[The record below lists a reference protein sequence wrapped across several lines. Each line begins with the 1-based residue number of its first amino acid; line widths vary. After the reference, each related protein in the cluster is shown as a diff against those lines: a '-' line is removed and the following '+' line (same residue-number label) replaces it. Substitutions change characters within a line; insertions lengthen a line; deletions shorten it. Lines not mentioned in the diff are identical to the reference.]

1 MIYYPQKENGNRTIR
16 EINKRGNTDVPQI
29 YENMWNITSY
39 QCTADTKAMT
49 KVFLPIKLIK
59 IKKKPTNEGPVMAKA
74 GGGYRHHHTLP
85 VKT

>member
-1 MIYYPQKENGNRTIR
+1 M
-16 EINKRGNTDVPQI
+16 

-59 IKKKPTNEGPVMAKA
+59 IKKKPQMNV
-74 GGGYRHHHTLP
+74 R
-85 VKT
+85 